1 MVVEVGKNS
10 GLVREYR
17 VCLLLEFMTE
27 LKRRSMA
34 ETWSEYFVT
43 LPTTPVLVVVD
54 SAVRLAIVHIFT
66 KLFPN
71 ILNWIKFWEVGGPIK
86 EIDGISLMKTQC
98 QSHSVVLRVVLLKK
112 NLSTAL
118 SLLKNVVYIPLNN

>member
-34 ETWSEYFVT
+34 EKWSEYFVT

-66 KLFPN
+66 KLFQN
-71 ILNWIKFWEVGGPIK
+71 ILNWIKLWEVRGPIK
-86 EIDGISLMKTQC
+86 EIDRISLMKTQC
-98 QSHSVVLRVVLLKK
+98 QSRSVVLRVVLLKK
-112 NLSTAL
+112 TYLQ
-118 SLLKNVVYIPLNN
+118 PCPC